1 MNGLASVTTGRG
13 GWSRVVG
20 GSSVWTFFFS
30 SRRRHTRFDCD
41 WSSDVCS
48 SDLAS
53 FAKLLGQEGATLGR
67 RLRLAVTGRA
77 EWEVVGV
84 VGDAQVAA
92 LDADSPPVVYLS
104 HLQAADN
111 RMTLVLRTAL
121 GVASVADQVRAIVR
135 TLDAG
140 VPGYAVTTIEQ
151 QLSDSKAV
159 FSRRFPMIVCG
170 VFAAAAL
177 ALTLV
182 ALYAICMHEVLT
194 RRHEFGIRLAVG
206 GSPGSIRRLI
216 LREALQLGAVGIG
229 VGAIV
234 ATVVSRSLHAILFGV
249 AATDWRVYGVV
260 AAGGLL
266 FAVLA
271 PPRPALAARSAHPP
285 AVIGRAL
292 RRPRGRST
300 LFKNPYRLRA
310 SSRR

>member
-1 MNGLASVTTGRG
+1 MQPWSVLRI
-13 GWSRVVG
+13 VG
-20 GSSVWTFFFS
+20 GEYFATMGIPVVAGRAFD
-30 SRRRHTRFDCD
+30 SRDR
-41 WSSDVCS
+41 SDAPPVAVVS
-48 SDLAS
+48 AS
-53 FAKLLGQEGATLGR
+53 FARLLGREGATVGR
-67 RLRLAVTGRA
+67 RLRLARTGKT

-84 VGDAQVAA
+84 VGDVQVAA
-92 LDADSPPVVYLS
+92 LDADSPPVVYLT
-104 HLQAADN
+104 HLQTPEN

-121 GVASVADQVRAIVR
+121 GVASVADQLRAIVR

-140 VPGYAVTTIEQ
+140 VPVYAVTTIEQ

-216 LREALQLGAVGIG
+216 LREAMRLGAVGIG
-229 VGAIV
+229 VGGIV

-249 AATDWRVYGVV
+249 AATDWRVYAVV
-260 AAGGLL
+260 AGG
-266 FAVLA
+266 VLA
-271 PPRPALAARSAHPP
+271 AAGLAALWPALRARSGHPS
-285 AVIGRAL
+285 VVMRVE
-292 RRPRGRST
+292 
-300 LFKNPYRLRA
+300 
-310 SSRR
+310 